1 MNRRSFIGRIMA
13 ISVLPSFRG
22 TPLPYSGNLEY
33 PSHTVRF
40 IPDKGYRVGEVIDL
54 GGGEFGIWSGH
65 FAILK
70 GRVEA
75 LVGEVSG
82 KTGPV
87 HFNGLPGFGHD

>member
-1 MNRRSFIGRIMA
+1 VNRRSFIGRIMA
-13 ISVLPSFRG
+13 ISVLPSFLG
-22 TPLPYSGNLEY
+22 TPLSYSRNLEN
-33 PSHTVRF
+33 PSHTVRL

-54 GGGEFGIWSGH
+54 GDGEYGVWNGR

-75 LVGEVSG
+75 LVEEVSG
-82 KTGPV
+82 KTEPV